1 MAKVS
6 SLLLSSSLYGVRI
19 PSLWEEKSI
28 CSILFI
34 SSFFHP
40 STPFEIWG
48 RHIKCT
54 LLSWNRFLRPGKPPR
69 RDDTQSLHVT
79 LCFHLTNDI
88 DDLLEPWKWEKD
100 YRRSSRLFIVLP
112 WKWIPTPRL
121 DDNIERRC
129 PTNSTVYQFV
139 YLFVPPYTY
148 TLRIA
153 RDNVK
158 YCRRHCASHNTRH
171 YAIRDILINL
181 LILTIRWRS
190 CHSLPFLDT
199 GISSAP

>member
-1 MAKVS
+1 MAKVP
-6 SLLLSSSLYGVRI
+6 SLFLPSSLYGVRI

-69 RDDTQSLHVT
+69 CDDTQPLHVT
-79 LCFHLTNDI
+79 PCFHLTNDI
-88 DDLLEPWKWEKD
+88 DDLLEPWKWE
-100 YRRSSRLFIVLP
+100 SLRLFIALP

-129 PTNSTVYQFV
+129 PTNSTIYQFV
-139 YLFVPPYTY
+139 YLFVPPYTN

-158 YCRRHCASHNTRH
+158 YCRRHCASYNTRD
-171 YAIRDILINL
+171 YTIRDILINL
-181 LILTIRWRS
+181 LIPAIRWCS
-190 CHSLPFLDT
+190 YYSLSFFNT
-199 GISSAP
+199 NISSAP